1 MKKSDIANDN
11 RCMQANMIKTKGRT
25 YSLARTV
32 QEIMTTGCVT
42 CTPQDNIYEA
52 AVKMKQHDIGFIPIV
67 EGKKLVGVCT
77 DRDLVIRGYAE
88 KHSGSTSI
96 TEVMTKEC
104 ITCSPDTSLDEA
116 AKIMADKQIRRLCI
130 VENGELVGVC
140 AIGDLAVRDT
150 LVDEAAQALHE
161 ISEPDNTHAVTH

>member
-1 MKKSDIANDN
+1 
-11 RCMQANMIKTKGRT
+11 
-25 YSLARTV
+25 LARTV
-32 QEIMTTGCVT
+32 KEIMTTDCV
-42 CTPQDNIYEA
+42 CVTPQDNIYEA

-67 EGKKLVGVCT
+67 EGKKLIGVCT

-96 TEVMTKEC
+96 TEVMTREC

-116 AKIMADKQIRRLCI
+116 AKIMSDKQIRRLCI

-140 AIGDLAVRDT
+140 AIGDLAVRNN
-150 LVDEAAQALHE
+150 LIDEAGHALHE
-161 ISEPDNTHAVTH
+161 ISEPNETHAMTH